1 MIGLNTALPLTG
13 YVTLSESLDLF
24 LTWYIEIIIVNN
36 IVNAQFMFTVDII
49 MITAHMDWFHLILTK
64 ILQG

>member
-13 YVTLSESLDLF
+13 YVTLGESLDLF

-49 MITAHMDWFHLILTK
+49 MITAHMD
-64 ILQG
+64 